1 MIAKSGFY
9 LYNNHTEYC
18 QESTV
23 LGIAV
28 SNFESLVVCL
38 IKGSGHLALLHVHA
52 LAHGGSPSSHWILY
66 VLAQSSMTLWAK
78 MIGFLL
84 LSMQNGIRQQ
94 GQHPTRQRITVG
106 KHIFILRI
114 GTIKK
119 TYRES
124 LPYTDFGT
132 ALL

>member
-52 LAHGGSPSSHWILY
+52 LAHGGSPSSHWILRC

-78 MIGFLL
+78 MIGFLHTVHAKWDKTA
-84 LSMQNGIRQQ
+84 R
-94 GQHPTRQRITVG
+94 HPTRQRITVG